1 MRNALGAPQ
10 TVLVLG
16 GTSDIGL
23 AIAAQLRDR
32 GARRIVLAGRDPA
45 ALERAADGLRRPG
58 TEVTTGQ
65 FDADDVEGHP
75 EALAKLSA
83 AGDVDV
89 VVAAWGVLG
98 DQAAAEA
105 DPAAAVAVA
114 RTNYLGAVSAL
125 TVTANLLR
133 SQGHGAIVVLSS
145 VAGERVRRANYVY
158 GSTKAGLDGFC
169 QGLAAA
175 LVGSGVHLLVV
186 RPGFVTTKM
195 TAGMKEVPFSTTPE
209 AVAEATAAAL
219 AAGRSVVWVPSPLRF
234 VMSALRHV
242 PTPVFRRLPL

>member
-23 AIAAQLRDR
+23 AIATQLRER

-45 ALERAADGLRRPG
+45 ALDRAADGLRRPG
-58 TEVTTGQ
+58 TEVTTGG

-75 EALAKLSA
+75 EALAKLFA
-83 AGDVDV
+83 GGDVDV

-105 DPAAAVAVA
+105 HPAAAVAVA

-186 RPGFVTTKM
+186 RPGFVATKM

-209 AVAEATAAAL
+209 AVAEATASAL
-219 AAGRSVVWVPSPLRF
+219 AAGRSVVWVPASLRF

-242 PTPVFRRLPL
+242 PTPIFRRLPL